1 MFDVRLE
8 PIPGEPNKKQSLCF
22 WTCILPQDNLLS
34 LRTPRNAIANIPRP
48 SLIMTEPGEA
58 LVPEEPPNAILTDSR
73 PTADTRDNDRE
84 ALELHSI
91 QTQED
96 NDLDYSTPSGSSGE
110 EHHVSTHRTT
120 SQADSRRRREA
131 RNGLWGQIC
140 RFWTRHVIITVP
152 QKSNR
157 DHFGMLYCGHA
168 VRTLIDIIKALER
181 TFLAYIRTSTVIAMQ
196 GVLVAQLFRLQ
207 RPSHAV
213 DRLSFYEVGI
223 PLSVTCHFVAVV
235 IALIGAF
242 RFWRQQ
248 NAIVR
253 GKVYAG
259 GWELNSV
266 GILLFVVSLPR
277 TMASLRIL
285 INSLRP
291 GHCGELGSYCYH
303 LDPNQFEPQCP
314 ALSNIMVVKYR
325 S

>member
-1 MFDVRLE
+1 
-8 PIPGEPNKKQSLCF
+8 
-22 WTCILPQDNLLS
+22 
-34 LRTPRNAIANIPRP
+34 
-48 SLIMTEPGEA
+48 MTEPGEA
-58 LVPEEPPNAILTDSR
+58 LVPEESPNAILTDSR

-96 NDLDYSTPSGSSGE
+96 NDLDYSTPSGSSGD

-120 SQADSRRRREA
+120 SQADSRRKREA

-157 DHFGMLYCGHA
+157 DHF
-168 VRTLIDIIKALER
+168 ALER

-207 RPSHAV
+207 RPSRTV
-213 DRLSFYEVGI
+213 DRLSFHEVGI
-223 PLSVTCHFVAVV
+223 PLSVTCHVVAVV
-235 IALIGAF
+235 VALIGAF

-248 NAIVR
+248 NAIIR

-266 GILLFVVSLPR
+266 GILLFIVILASLVLIIIISIQVSLSPS
-277 TMASLRIL
+277 TLPYRIL
-285 INSLRP
+285 WS
-291 GHCGELGSYCYH
+291 
-303 LDPNQFEPQCP
+303 
-314 ALSNIMVVKYR
+314 
-325 S
+325 

>member
-1 MFDVRLE
+1 PL
-8 PIPGEPNKKQSLCF
+8 G
-22 WTCILPQDNLLS
+22 
-34 LRTPRNAIANIPRP
+34 LRTSRNAIAYIPRP

-96 NDLDYSTPSGSSGE
+96 NDLDYSTPSGSSGDE
-110 EHHVSTHRTT
+110 YRVSTHRTT
-120 SQADSRRRREA
+120 SQADSRHRLEA
-131 RNGLWGQIC
+131 RHGLWGQIC

-157 DHFGMLYCGHA
+157 DHF
-168 VRTLIDIIKALER
+168 ALER

-207 RPSHAV
+207 RPSHAI

-235 IALIGAF
+235 VALIGAF

-266 GILLFVVSLPR
+266 GILLFIIILATLILIVIISIQISLNPS
-277 TMASLRIL
+277 ALPYRIL
-285 INSLRP
+285 WS
-291 GHCGELGSYCYH
+291 
-303 LDPNQFEPQCP
+303 
-314 ALSNIMVVKYR
+314 
-325 S
+325 

>member
-1 MFDVRLE
+1 M
-8 PIPGEPNKKQSLCF
+8 I
-22 WTCILPQDNLLS
+22 
-34 LRTPRNAIANIPRP
+34 
-48 SLIMTEPGEA
+48 EPGEA
-58 LVPEEPPNAILTDSR
+58 IVPEGPSNAILTDFR

-96 NDLDYSTPSGSSGE
+96 NDLDYSTASGSSGD

-120 SQADSRRRREA
+120 SQADSQRRREA
-131 RNGLWGQIC
+131 RKGLWGKIC
-140 RFWTRHVIITVP
+140 RFWTRQVIITVP

-157 DHFGMLYCGHA
+157 DHF
-168 VRTLIDIIKALER
+168 ALER

-207 RPSHAV
+207 RPSHTV

-235 IALIGAF
+235 VALIGAF
-242 RFWRQQ
+242 RFWKQQ
-248 NAIVR
+248 NAIAR

-266 GILLFVVSLPR
+266 GILLFMVIVATLVLIVIISIQISLNP
-277 TMASLRIL
+277 TALPYRIL
-285 INSLRP
+285 WS
-291 GHCGELGSYCYH
+291 
-303 LDPNQFEPQCP
+303 
-314 ALSNIMVVKYR
+314 
-325 S
+325 

>member
-1 MFDVRLE
+1 
-8 PIPGEPNKKQSLCF
+8 
-22 WTCILPQDNLLS
+22 
-34 LRTPRNAIANIPRP
+34 
-48 SLIMTEPGEA
+48 MTEPSEA

-96 NDLDYSTPSGSSGE
+96 NDLDYSTPSGSSGD
-110 EHHVSTHRTT
+110 EHHVPTHRTI

-131 RNGLWGQIC
+131 RSGLWGHIC
-140 RFWTRHVIITVP
+140 RFWTRHVIITVA

-157 DHFGMLYCGHA
+157 DHFGTLYRAHVVG
-168 VRTLIDIIKALER
+168 TLIDFVKALER
-181 TFLAYIRTSTVIAMQ
+181 TFLAYIRTSTVFAMQ
-196 GVLVAQLFRLQ
+196 GVLIAQLFRLQ

-235 IALIGAF
+235 VALIGAF

-266 GILLFVVSLPR
+266 GILLFIVSLPR
-277 TMASLRIL
+277 TVASFRIL
-285 INSLRP
+285 TNSLRS
-291 GHCGELGSYCYH
+291 GHFGELGSYCYH
-303 LDPNQFEPQCP
+303 LDPNQLEPQCL
-314 ALSNIMVVKYR
+314 ALSNIMVVNYR
-325 S
+325 SWFYYSG

>member
-8 PIPGEPNKKQSLCF
+8 PIPGEPNKKQSLSLRPSLF
-22 WTCILPQDNLLS
+22 LKTNSLS
-34 LRTPRNAIANIPRP
+34 LRTSRNAIIYIFLQ
-48 SLIMTEPGEA
+48 SLIMIAPHEA
-58 LVPEEPPNAILTDSR
+58 FVPEEPPNVIMTDSR

-84 ALELHSI
+84 ALELRSI

-110 EHHVSTHRTT
+110 EHRVSTYRTT
-120 SQADSRRRREA
+120 SQADSRRREA
-131 RNGLWGQIC
+131 RKGLWGQLC
-140 RFWTRHVIITVP
+140 RFWARHVNITVP

-157 DHFGMLYCGHA
+157 DHFGTLYCGHA
-168 VRTLIDIIKALER
+168 VDTLIDIIKALER
-181 TFLAYIRTSTVIAMQ
+181 TFLAYIRTSTMIAMQ
-196 GVLVAQLFRLQ
+196 GVFVAQLFRLQ
-207 RPSHAV
+207 RPSQTV

-223 PLSVTCHFVAVV
+223 PLSVACHFVAVIV
-235 IALIGAF
+235 ALIGAF

-266 GILLFVVSLPR
+266 GILSFGVSLPR
-277 TMASLRIL
+277 TVASLRML

-291 GHCGELGSYCYH
+291 GHFGELGSYYYH
-303 LDPNQFEPQCP
+303 FDPNQFEPHCP

-325 S
+325 P